1 MEAVSYFADPVVA
14 RKGPPSPHPFSFLCK
29 CVPIET
35 INTAGEEEAE
45 KKEAGRYAG
54 RKRTEE

>member
-1 MEAVSYFADPVVA
+1 L
-14 RKGPPSPHPFSFLCK
+14 SFLCK
-29 CVPIET
+29 YVPIET